1 LGVIV
6 KTNKHKE
13 VVESIVRFLQKEL
26 KHDAEEVNSVT
37 NISHYEIDGIT
48 LGRYELARD
57 TLRLIRSLTGD
68 TQSNHV
74 NPVSTKVESK
84 LYFEEQAML
93 DAQAYVE
100 KLTTKGRL

>member
-1 LGVIV
+1 M
-6 KTNKHKE
+6 KTNKYKE
-13 VVESIVRFLQKEL
+13 VVDSVVHFLQKEL

-37 NISHYEIDGIT
+37 GIASDEVDGMT

-57 TLRLIRSLTGD
+57 TLRLIRSLTD
-68 TQSNHV
+68 NTHSNHV
-74 NPVSTKVESK
+74 STNVEPK
-84 LYFEEQAML
+84 LYFEEQAIL

>member
-1 LGVIV
+1 MGVIV

-13 VVESIVRFLQKEL
+13 VVENIVRFLQKEL

-37 NISHYEIDGIT
+37 GISHDDIDGIT

-74 NPVSTKVESK
+74 NPVSTKVEPK

>member
-1 LGVIV
+1 MGVIV

-13 VVESIVRFLQKEL
+13 IVENIVHFLQKEL

-37 NISHYEIDGIT
+37 GISHDDIDGIT

-100 KLTTKGRL
+100 KLNPKGRL

>member
-1 LGVIV
+1 M
-6 KTNKHKE
+6 KSNKHKE
-13 VVESIVRFLQKEL
+13 VVENIVRFLQKEL

-37 NISHYEIDGIT
+37 GISHDDIDGIT

-74 NPVSTKVESK
+74 NPVSTKVEPK
-84 LYFEEQAML
+84 LYFEEQAIL

>member
-1 LGVIV
+1 V
-6 KTNKHKE
+6 KTNKYKE
-13 VVESIVRFLQKEL
+13 VVENIVHFLQKEL

-37 NISHYEIDGIT
+37 GLSHDEIDGIT

-57 TLRLIRSLTGD
+57 TLRLIRSLTGN

-74 NPVSTKVESK
+74 NHVSTNVEPK
-84 LYFEEQAML
+84 LYFEEQAIL

-100 KLTTKGRL
+100 KLTPKGRI

>member
-1 LGVIV
+1 M

-13 VVESIVRFLQKEL
+13 IVENIVHFLQKEL

-37 NISHYEIDGIT
+37 GISHDDIDGIT

-74 NPVSTKVESK
+74 NPVSTKVEST

-100 KLTTKGRL
+100 KLNPKGRL

>member
-1 LGVIV
+1 M
-6 KTNKHKE
+6 KTNKYKE
-13 VVESIVRFLQKEL
+13 VVENIVHFLQKEL

-37 NISHYEIDGIT
+37 GLSHDEIDGIT

-57 TLRLIRSLTGD
+57 TLRLIRNLTGN

-74 NPVSTKVESK
+74 NHVSTNVEPK
-84 LYFEEQAML
+84 LYFEEQAIL

-100 KLTTKGRL
+100 KLTPKGRI

>member
-1 LGVIV
+1 MGVIV

-13 VVESIVRFLQKEL
+13 VIENIVRFLQKEL

-37 NISHYEIDGIT
+37 GISHDDIDGIT

-74 NPVSTKVESK
+74 NPVSTKVEST
-84 LYFEEQAML
+84 LDFEKQAML

-100 KLTTKGRL
+100 KLHPKGRL